1 MQALKESQIHE
12 QYRLLSSSQ
21 RCRIIALHRACYNAA
36 WALFSNAPHTEE
48 VLGAVESIR
57 KSMNVA
63 IAAIEN
69 ESNS

>member
-1 MQALKESQIHE
+1 MQALKENEIHQ

-48 VLGAVESIR
+48 VLGAVESMR
-57 KSMNVA
+57 KALNTAIEA
-63 IAAIEN
+63 IAN
-69 ESNS
+69 ESKT